1 MVSLFLWYW
10 RILFE
15 FRNRGIHL
23 VPRLRVGNE
32 NIHLRLKPAR
42 IIKASSQ
49 DSHKGRFYSFKF
61 ASRNS
66 GSAFR
71 TKTAFMFASP
81 DAGREMV
88 TQLSADQSKRLSRQ
102 QQPGSE
108 SAAGPLLAIAT
119 MTLKHH
125 DRLSVA
131 FVPNR
136 ATRAA
141 TGKRSV
147 HGTFTVNLEFQL
159 RRVSPVALAIPA
171 SRDSTLRR
179 E

>member
-1 MVSLFLWYW
+1 MFVLFLCRQR
-10 RILFE
+10 RILIE
-15 FRNRGIHL
+15 LRNCGIHL
-23 VPRLRVGNE
+23 VPRLGVRNE
-32 NIHLRLKPAR
+32 DVHLWLKPTR
-42 IIKASSQ
+42 IIEAASQ

-141 TGKRSV
+141 TGKR
-147 HGTFTVNLEFQL
+147 NLHRKFH
-159 RRVSPVALAIPA
+159 S
-171 SRDSTLRR
+171 
-179 E
+179 